1 MSRASVPRQV
11 LSALAA
17 AVALSLLVFVLIRL
31 VPGDAITLWVGQEGS
46 MPPAVQETLRRMF
59 GLSDPMY
66 QQYLGWLGN
75 VLRGDLGYSFRSR
88 LPVLPA
94 LVQALPY
101 TLELA
106 VGATILSTLI
116 AVPLGVVSAIKRN
129 SATDVLA
136 RLVALVGLSMPTFW
150 IGVLLILLSSA
161 AFHWLPSLRY
171 NGLLQDPIQNLEQM
185 FMPCITLALPL
196 MGVVMRMTRSSVLEV
211 LEQDYVRTARAKG
224 MSQTRVLLKHALP
237 NAAIPIVTVLGIQ
250 LGQLLGGAVI
260 VEQIFGVPGLGTAL
274 VSSITQRDYPVVQG
288 AILLAGLAFIVVQLV
303 VDVSY
308 SYLDPRVQRA

>member
-1 MSRASVPRQV
+1 MRASLLRQIA
-11 LSALAA
+11 SALAA
-17 AVALSLLVFVLIRL
+17 ALALTILVFVLIRL
-31 VPGDAITLWVGQEGS
+31 IPGDAITLWIGQEGS
-46 MPPAVQETLRRMF
+46 MPPAVQDTLRRMF
-59 GLSDPMY
+59 GLTDPIY
-66 QQYLGWLGN
+66 QQYLSWLSN

-88 LPVLPA
+88 LPVAPA
-94 LVQALPY
+94 LIQALPY

-106 VGATILSTLI
+106 FGATILSTLL
-116 AVPLGVVSAIKRN
+116 AVPLGIVSAIRRN

-136 RLVALVGLSMPTFW
+136 RLLALVGLSMPTFW

-161 AFHWLPSLRY
+161 AFHWLPSLTY
-171 NGLLQDPIQNLEQM
+171 TSLTQDPLQNLQQIV
-185 FMPCITLALPL
+185 MPCITLALPL

-224 MSQTRVLLKHALP
+224 MAGRRVLLRHALP

-260 VEQIFGVPGLGTAL
+260 VEQIFGVPGIGTAL

-288 AILLAGLAFIVVQLV
+288 AILITGLTFIVVQLL
-303 VDVSY
+303 VDMSY
-308 SYLDPRVQRA
+308 SYLDPRIQRT

>member
-1 MSRASVPRQV
+1 MKATLLRQLV
-11 LSALAA
+11 SALAA
-17 AVALSLLVFVLIRL
+17 ALALSILVFVLIRL
-31 VPGDAITLWVGQEGS
+31 IPGDAITLWIGQEGS

-59 GLSDPMY
+59 GLTDPIY
-66 QQYLGWLGN
+66 QQYFRWLTD

-88 LPVLPA
+88 LPVAPA
-94 LVQALPY
+94 LLQALPY

-106 VGATILSTLI
+106 FGATILSTLI
-116 AVPLGVVSAIKRN
+116 AVPLGIVSAIRRN
-129 SATDVLA
+129 SITDVLA
-136 RLVALVGLSMPTFW
+136 RVLALIGLSMPTFW

-161 AFHWLPSLRY
+161 AFHWLPSLTY
-171 NGLLQDPIQNLEQM
+171 SGITQDPLTNLQQM

-211 LEQDYVRTARAKG
+211 LGQDYVRTARAKG
-224 MSQTRVLLKHALP
+224 IASRRVLLRHALP

-288 AILLAGLAFIVVQLV
+288 AILITGLSFIVVQLL
-303 VDVSY
+303 VDISY